1 MWVDACRVQL
11 RATPNTV
18 NNARPEGIT
27 GGALSVAVPRLAPRD
42 PGTAVTPLPGTGNAV
57 SPLGPD
63 GEQHQR
69 RHDIDTLWGYKTA
82 V

>member
-57 SPLGPD
+57 SPLDPMENSTSAGTTSIPY
-63 GEQHQR
+63 G
-69 RHDIDTLWGYKTA
+69 